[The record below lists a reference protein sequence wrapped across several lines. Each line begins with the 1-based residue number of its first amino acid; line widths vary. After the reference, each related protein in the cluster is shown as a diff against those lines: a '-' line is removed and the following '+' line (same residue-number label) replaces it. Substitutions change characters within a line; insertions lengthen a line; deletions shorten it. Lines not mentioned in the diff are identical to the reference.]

1 MTAMHKLS
9 QNSVTDRAGG
19 LTDVVFDLGH
29 VLVDW
34 DPRYLY
40 RERFGG
46 DTQAMEAFLAKVCS
60 PAWHHTV
67 DRGRP
72 WEEAIAERIAR
83 FPEHAGHIRAY
94 REHWPRM
101 FAGDLPESVQLLH
114 GLHAAGLRLHAL
126 SNYPAEPVEFLYER
140 FGWMSLFEHVIISG
154 RLGIAKPESAIYA
167 HLLDTIERPASRCL
181 FIDDR
186 EDNVIAARAAGIDA
200 VHFTAGARLAAEL
213 TARGLLADGYQ
224 GSDSPLL

>member
-1 MTAMHKLS
+1 MATPTRTYPSSRA
-9 QNSVTDRAGG
+9 DR

-34 DPRYLY
+34 DPRYVY

-46 DTQAMEAFLAKVCS
+46 DTQAMEAFLAEVCS

-72 WEEAIAERIAR
+72 WDEALAERIER
-83 FPEHAGHIRAY
+83 FPEHAEHIRAY
-94 REHWPRM
+94 REHWPGM
-101 FAGDLPESVQLLH
+101 FAGDLPESVRVLRSLH
-114 GLHAAGLRLHAL
+114 SAGLRLHAL
-126 SNYPAEPVEFLYER
+126 SNYPAEPVGFLYER
-140 FGWMSLFEHVIISG
+140 FDWMTLFEHVIISG
-154 RLGIAKPESAIYA
+154 RLGIAKPEPGIYA

-186 EDNVIAARAAGIDA
+186 EDNIAAARAAGLDA
-200 VHFTAGARLAAEL
+200 VHFTAGAQLAAAL
-213 TARGLLADGYQ
+213 TARGLLAEAYQ
-224 GSDSPLL
+224 GNDSPLL